1 MKRTLLYELHRQRG
15 ARMSGFA
22 GWEMPIQYAGIL
34 HEHEAVRQKAGL
46 FDLCHMTR
54 IEIEGPGALQ
64 AVQKVVT
71 NDIAT
76 LQPGSVR
83 YSLVCNE
90 AGGIV
95 DDALVYFRGD
105 RYLVVGNAANHD
117 VDLELFSGREGK
129 TARVRDV
136 TGAMAM
142 IALQG
147 PCSQDIL
154 GKMTAADLPGIR
166 YYCFSRGEVLGVVCL
181 ISRTG
186 YTGEDGFELYFDQSG
201 AADMWSGLLAAGED
215 HGLEPAGL
223 GARDTLRL
231 EAALPLYGHELDT
244 GINPY
249 EAGLGKFVKLEKG
262 PFTGREALKETAAG
276 SLPRKLAG
284 IQILGKAI
292 PRQGYAITA
301 EGRKIGV
308 VTSGTFSPTL
318 KKPIDLG
325 YVEASAAQESKGCEV
340 EIRGKGVS
348 ARVVG
353 TPFYRRER

>member
-1 MKRTLLYELHRQRG
+1 
-15 ARMSGFA
+15 MSGFA

-54 IEIEGPGALQ
+54 IEIEGPGTLQ
-64 AVQKVVT
+64 AIQEVLT
-71 NDIAT
+71 NDMAT
-76 LQPGSVR
+76 LLPGRAR
-83 YSLVCNE
+83 YSLICNGS
-90 AGGIV
+90 GGIV
-95 DDALVYFRGD
+95 DDVLVYCRED

-117 VDLELFSGREGK
+117 TDLALFREREGE
-129 TARVRDV
+129 TARVSDL
-136 TGAMAM
+136 TGTMAM

-154 GKMTAADLPGIR
+154 GKATGVDLPGIR
-166 YYCFSRGEVLGVVCL
+166 CYRCSQGEVLGVDCL

-186 YTGEDGFELYFDQSG
+186 YTGEDGFELYFDHPG

-215 HGLEPAGL
+215 RGLEPAGL

-231 EAALPLYGHELDT
+231 EAALPLYGHELDA

-249 EAGLGKFVKLEKG
+249 EAGLGKFVKMEKG
-262 PFTGREALKETAAG
+262 SFTGREALKEISEG
-276 SLPRKLAG
+276 SFPRKLAG
-284 IQILGKAI
+284 IELLGKAI
-292 PRQGYAITA
+292 PRQGFAIMA
-301 EGRKIGV
+301 GGRKIGA

-318 KKPIDLG
+318 KKPIALG
-325 YVEASAAQESKGCEV
+325 YVESAEAEESKGYEV
-340 EIRGKGVS
+340 EIRGKGVA
-348 ARVVG
+348 ARMVS